1 MTARDDSGGA
11 LRRPLSD
18 RLMQEQTFYSATL
31 ANGLRVL
38 TASLPHTRSV
48 SVSIYISAGS
58 RYERLFEAGLSHFV
72 EHLCFKGTERRPSPR
87 EISQIVDS
95 VGGILNAG
103 TDRELTVYY
112 GKVARPH
119 LELVVDVLADML
131 RFSLFAPEEMEKERR
146 VILEEL
152 AMVSD
157 SPSQLVDVL
166 IDELLWPDQP
176 LGWDVAGNRETVSAI
191 TRDMAL
197 DYLHRQYVPN
207 NMVVSV
213 AGNVSEDEVLDLIG
227 RTMGDWQPGA
237 PSGWFPALKRQGQ
250 PGVAV
255 TQKKTEQAH
264 LTLAVYGLPIEH
276 PDRYALDLL
285 SVVLGEGMSSRL
297 FLELRERMGICYD
310 VHSYVDHFL
319 DAGSLGVYAA
329 VDPGNAAKALKA
341 LATEVGRLRDGVQED
356 ELRKA
361 KELSKGRL
369 LLRMEDTRSVSG
381 WIGAQELLLGKVRTV
396 DEVVGA
402 MEAVTAEEL
411 RRVANELLV
420 EDGLKLAV
428 VGPFR
433 SERRFLPLLKL

>member
-1 MTARDDSGGA
+1 
-11 LRRPLSD
+11 
-18 RLMQEQTFYSATL
+18 
-31 ANGLRVL
+31 
-38 TASLPHTRSV
+38 
-48 SVSIYISAGS
+48 
-58 RYERLFEAGLSHFV
+58 
-72 EHLCFKGTERRPSPR
+72 
-87 EISQIVDS
+87 
-95 VGGILNAG
+95 
-103 TDRELTVYY
+103 
-112 GKVARPH
+112 
-119 LELVVDVLADML
+119 
-131 RFSLFAPEEMEKERR
+131 
-146 VILEEL
+146 
-152 AMVSD
+152 
-157 SPSQLVDVL
+157 
-166 IDELLWPDQP
+166 
-176 LGWDVAGNRETVSAI
+176 
-191 TRDMAL
+191 
-197 DYLHRQYVPN
+197 
-207 NMVVSV
+207 
-213 AGNVSEDEVLDLIG
+213 
-227 RTMGDWQPGA
+227 
-237 PSGWFPALKRQGQ
+237 
-250 PGVAV
+250 
-255 TQKKTEQAH
+255 
-264 LTLAVYGLPIEH
+264 
-276 PDRYALDLL
+276 
-285 SVVLGEGMSSRL
+285 MSSRL